1 MLVKYVHDIMKKFD
15 DNFKRNMSFNGTAI
29 RNVYKYAEDVP
40 YLSNKA
46 VVSYTTNMQN
56 ATDPTENVVYD
67 YTVLLNAETEDEVL
81 HFEVTTHKISSLSL
95 DQYEEIMRKN
105 TVVAQRMMDL
115 QSQFALLKEIEGI

>member
-1 MLVKYVHDIMKKFD
+1 MKKFD

>member
-56 ATDPTENVVYD
+56 ASDPTENVVYD
-67 YTVLLNAETEDEVL
+67 YSVLLNAETEDEVL

>member
-56 ATDPTENVVYD
+56 ASDPTENVVYD
-67 YTVLLNAETEDEVL
+67 YSVLLNAETEDEVL

-95 DQYEEIMRKN
+95 DAYEEIMRKN

>member
-56 ATDPTENVVYD
+56 ATDPTDNVVYD